1 MMHKGLILPCKEY
14 WHSCKTRLKNLML
27 RF

>member
-14 WHSCKTRLKNLML
+14 WH
-27 RF
+27 